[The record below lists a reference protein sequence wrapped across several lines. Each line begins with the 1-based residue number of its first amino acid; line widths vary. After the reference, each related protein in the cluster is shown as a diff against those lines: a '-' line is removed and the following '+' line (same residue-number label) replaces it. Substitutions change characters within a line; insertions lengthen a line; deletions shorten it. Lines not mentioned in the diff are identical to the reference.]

1 MIQDKIFF
9 DEKDPTG
16 LSYNTPFTFYGS
28 YQGRLWSKSP
38 SGSIQYYTQNSDL
51 SAYATTGSNQF
62 SGSQAITGSLTVT
75 GTITGTVAG
84 TTSTASYV
92 EYTNVANKPAL
103 VSGSAQ
109 VASFG
114 IFATTGSNGFN
125 GSQSITGSLTVT
137 GQVVAQTLNVQ
148 QVTSSIVYSSGSN
161 IFGNSLANTQQFTGS
176 VGVTGSLTVNGA
188 SSFSSNLT
196 ATGNLNLQGAVT
208 RNINFYDSSNTN
220 INAQIQYDQISSNSG
235 QLFFGTNNA
244 GTFATRLT
252 ISNTGAATFSSS
264 VSATT
269 LSLSATVA
277 DYAATITNIQ
287 DDSQGLLVRAT
298 DNDSGL
304 YLIRAQSSNSSVSQT
319 WVDRFTLAKNG
330 AATFSSFI
338 TAQSSG
344 GSGLRIYGG
353 SGTNQWDMY
362 LNGANIRFSDNTG
375 TGSVVFDR
383 PLNGTSASFT
393 DDVSLS
399 GIKNVRWGLDDGTA
413 NARAWGIRNGYN
425 ASGDFVVLSSST
437 NNTTLN
443 TVQLQIART
452 GAATFSSSV
461 QTGNNITVNSSTYN
475 WYSSSNVAF
484 RVVDFGQ
491 YGSVYSY
498 QDGAYYSGFAHNTY
512 FANGT
517 FDWRYKNTGGA
528 SNFYFQ
534 NGNLYFETAASGT
547 AGTAAAL
554 STKFYIT
561 SGGNVLIG
569 DTSNASGSP
578 TFYVKN
584 KAGAV
589 ANIAGWNFGGTTTAE
604 NGNNNLLTSGAYYN
618 GSSMVATQTTST
630 GYQQYSGIHVFY
642 TDSGLTPGNTYSN
655 TERMRITSGGY
666 LKASNN
672 GIYINSTATYHEL
685 KTTENARV
693 AILTNS
699 SSTLNTQNGLLVLFQ
714 AINPNNSSS
723 TFIDCEE
730 SSGIVRFSVR
740 SNGGIANYQAN
751 NVNLSDERTKKDIE
765 PLESYWDKFKALEI
779 VKFKYKDQTHDDFN
793 IGVIAQQVEAVAP
806 EFVDIDGWNTKPEL
820 DEEGNEIVSTEEP
833 LKSIYTADLYHATI
847 KVLQEAMAKI
857 ETLEAKIQTLEQQ

>member
-1 MIQDKIFF
+1 MSYL
-9 DEKDPTG
+9 KDREIWLSNVPTG
-16 LSYNTPFTFYGS
+16 NPPTGYFWKFIQNGKVVVRDS
-28 YQGRLWSKSP
+28 
-38 SGSIQYYTQNSDL
+38 SGNNQIMV
-51 SAYATTGSNQF
+51 AT

-75 GTITGTVAG
+75 GGITGTV
-84 TTSTASYV
+84 SSASYV
-92 EYTNVANKPAL
+92 EYSDVANKPAL

-109 VASFG
+109 VTYSGLTGIPSGIVSGSAQIADFG

-161 IFGNSLANTQQFTGS
+161 VFGNSLANTQQFTGS

-452 GAATFSSSV
+452 GAATFSNSITTSGNINVNSDGIFINRSSSGEPYV
-461 QTGNNITVNSSTYN
+461 FFQKSGVNRGSIYGVTGGGLRIFDENDNQVLTITGGNVGIGTSSPFAKLEVVGGNNLPPSTGTQNYTIALRDPT
-475 WYSSSNVAF
+475 SMVAG
-484 RVVDFGQ
+484 VG
-491 YGSVYSY
+491 GSILLQGFKTSTSAI
-498 QDGAYYSGFAHNTY
+498 GNFAYIAGKKENGTAGNEAGFLSL
-512 FANGT
+512 GT
-517 FDWRYKNTGGA
+517 FD
-528 SNFYFQ
+528 S
-534 NGNLYFETAASGT
+534 SGVP
-547 AGTAAAL
+547 
-554 STKFYIT
+554 S
-561 SGGNVLIG
+561 
-569 DTSNASGSP
+569 
-578 TFYVKN
+578 
-584 KAGAV
+584 
-589 ANIAGWNFGGTTTAE
+589 
-604 NGNNNLLTSGAYYN
+604 
-618 GSSMVATQTTST
+618 
-630 GYQQYSGIHVFY
+630 
-642 TDSGLTPGNTYSN
+642 
-655 TERMRITSGGY
+655 ERMRITSGGY
-666 LKASNN
+666 LKASNT
-672 GIYINSTATYHEL
+672 GTYVSTTTPYHEL
-685 KTTENARV
+685 RNNTDSRV
-693 AILTNS
+693 VIVSNS
-699 SSTLNTQNGLLVLFQ
+699 SATLTDQNGIMVYFSN
-714 AINPNNSSS
+714 AAPNNSTSDFIACEDSS
-723 TFIDCEE
+723 
-730 SSGIVRFSVR
+730 VLRFEVR
-740 SNGGIANYQAN
+740 SNGGIANYQGN
-751 NVNLSDERTKKDIE
+751 DVNLSDERVKKDIE
-765 PLESYWDKFKALEI
+765 PLESYWDKFKVIEI

-793 IGVIAQQVEAVAP
+793 IGVIAQQVEQVAP
-806 EFVDIDGWNTKPEL
+806 EFVDVDGWDTKPKL
-820 DEEGNEIVSTEEP
+820 DEEGNEIISTEEP
-833 LKSIYTADLYHATI
+833 LKSIYTADLHHATI

-857 ETLEAKIQTLEQQ
+857 EEQQTLIESLKSRIEILEQ